1 MTGSARVVATDNLP
15 FARCMAAVSNNQA
28 LDASLPRVWTNVH
41 NGDLVSQRT
50 QEQPFAGGP
59 PLNVAAMA
67 KQHCQAS
74 ASACLTTCRLRFS
87 AMPRLS
93 ALHRRH
99 YVNMTL

>member
-59 PLNVAAMA
+59 PLNVAA
-67 KQHCQAS
+67 
-74 ASACLTTCRLRFS
+74 
-87 AMPRLS
+87 AMSELNLAHELS
-93 ALHRRH
+93 DDAIESE
-99 YVNMTL
+99 